1 MNLSKGFISHLIPIA
16 IFFVLVSIF
25 FAPLYS
31 GKTLVQSDNVQL
43 SGSMKEVADYREKG
57 EMIGWT
63 NREFAGLPILSG
75 SEYNPFIYINRLFF
89 GGFIPKMIM
98 MVFALF
104 FGFYLLSQV
113 VGAGKWVSAIGAFA
127 FAFSTFNMISIEA
140 GHDNKV
146 LAMAFMAPV
155 IAGVILVYKGKY
167 LVGGLIT
174 VFAAGL
180 QLLYG
185 HIQITYYLLIIV
197 LAYLILVLVKT
208 IKAGT
213 WNEFIRGSITLLIAT
228 LIAILGNF
236 GKLYSTLEYS
246 SYSTRGGSELS
257 STDQPRDGLDKEYA
271 MAWSSGVLETLTT
284 VFPYFHGGAT
294 GEQLSDDSETY
305 KALKSKGV
313 DQQTT
318 NNVTASIPLYWGD
331 QPFTA
336 GPIYFGITVMFF
348 FIMGLYLIKG
358 SMKWWIVGLT
368 ILSFALAM
376 GKNLAFFNDFFFN
389 YIPLY
394 NKFRSVTMSFSIG
407 QLLVPLLGVMALNEI
422 VKRDVSAVVSRKA
435 LMQSVAIVGGLG
447 IIFLFF
453 KGAFFDFK
461 GINDTQ
467 YFAQFPDWLIRAIV
481 EDRKSKF
488 NGDVIRSLIF
498 ICFLGA
504 GTWFFIKEKLS
515 ARYYLIGLSV
525 LVFID
530 LWAVNK
536 RYISLDDFD
545 KSRQLN
551 RQVFQPS
558 NADNQILQDD
568 SYYRVFNTTRRLDQD
583 GLTSYH
589 HFSVGGYNAIKMQ
602 RYQEVI
608 ERYISQGNR
617 NVLNMLNVKY
627 YIVQND
633 QQLIAQRNAGALGN
647 AWPVQSLMVVD
658 NADEEI
664 SALGDFDPV
673 NTAIVD
679 NRFNDYLESISKSYT
694 GEASVEFLDYHPEEL
709 RYKFSSDTDQFLAFS
724 EIYYKPGWNA
734 YIDDQKVEHIRV
746 NYLLRG
752 MHVPSGE
759 HTVVFKYEPVSETIG
774 DILAIA
780 SIFLILVSLGVYGFV
795 VFRVKE

>member
-1 MNLSKGFISHLIPIA
+1 MNFSKGFVSHLIPIA

-31 GKTLVQSDNVQL
+31 GKILVQSDNVQL

-89 GGFIPKMIM
+89 GGFIPKMVM

-104 FGFYLLSQV
+104 FGFYLLGQILGVS
-113 VGAGKWVSAIGAFA
+113 KWISAIGAFA

-155 IAGVILVYKGKY
+155 IAGVFLAYDGKY
-167 LVGGLIT
+167 LKGGIIT

-185 HIQITYYLLIIV
+185 HIQITYYLLIMV
-197 LAYLILVLVKT
+197 LAYLVVVLVKT
-208 IKAGT
+208 IRNGT
-213 WNEFIRGSITLLIAT
+213 WNEFIKGSVTLLIAT
-228 LIAILGNF
+228 MIAIMGNF

-246 SYSTRGGSELS
+246 SYSTRGGSELTS
-257 STDQPRDGLDKEYA
+257 SDQPRDGLDKEYA

-284 VFPYFHGGAT
+284 FFPYFHGGAS
-294 GEQLSDDSETY
+294 GEQLTENSETY
-305 KALKSKGV
+305 KALRSKGV
-313 DQQTT
+313 DQQTI
-318 NNVTASIPLYWGD
+318 NNVTERVPLYWGD

-336 GPIYFGITVMFF
+336 GPIYFGITVIFF

-358 SMKWWIVGLT
+358 SMKWWIIGLT
-368 ILSFALAM
+368 ALSLFLAM

-407 QLLVPLLGVMALNEI
+407 QLLVPLLGVLVLNELI
-422 VKRDVSAVVSRKA
+422 KRDFSEVVINKVLVHS
-435 LMQSVAIVGGLG
+435 LAIVGGIG
-447 IIFLFF
+447 VVFLLF
-453 KGAFFDFK
+453 KGSFFDFK
-461 GINDTQ
+461 GINDAQ
-467 YFAQFPDWLIRAIV
+467 YFAQFPDWLVRAIV
-481 EDRKSKF
+481 DDRKSKF

-498 ICFLGA
+498 VSFLGA
-504 GTWFFIKEKLS
+504 GTWLYLKRKLS
-515 ARYYLIGLSV
+515 SRYYLIGLSI

-530 LWAVNK
+530 LWTVNK
-536 RYISLDDFD
+536 RYISTDDFD

-558 NADNQILQDD
+558 NADNQILEDET
-568 SYYRVFNTTRRLDQD
+568 YYRVFNTTRRLDQD

-608 ERYISQGNR
+608 ERYLSQGNR

-627 YIVQND
+627 YIVQNE
-633 QQLIAQRNAGALGN
+633 QQLVAQRNPGALGN
-647 AWPVQSLMVVD
+647 AWPVQSLELAK

-664 SALGDFDPV
+664 SALGDFDPI
-673 NTAIVD
+673 NTAIID
-679 NRFNDYLESISKSYT
+679 QRFEEYISGIPRSYS
-694 GEASVEFLDYHPEEL
+694 GEATVEFLDYHPEEL
-709 RYKFSSDTDQFLAFS
+709 SYSFSSSSDQFLVFS
-724 EIYYKPGWNA
+724 EIYYKPGWQA
-734 YIDDQKVEHIRV
+734 YIDDEKVDHVRV

-752 MHVPSGE
+752 LKVPAGE
-759 HTVVFKYEPVSETIG
+759 HTVIFKYEPISETVG
-774 DILAIA
+774 NFLALA
-780 SIFLILVSLGVYGFV
+780 SIFLILASCGAYGFV
-795 VFRVKE
+795 VYRKQE